1 MNELVLTITNPLK
14 FMTEENFCEK
24 LKNSGYPEEV
34 VYIKILKDI
43 NLSMEIELH
52 FKFAEIGQKFYT
64 KYNGKS
70 FCFSQNYKLNIKNG
84 KSNIKHIKKEKEII
98 YEDKYDS
105 WVDTHYMLKIN
116 EEGLI
121 LVNPQHKEIQKK
133 IIGILI
139 QKINSSF
146 IKGYNIF
153 NYSFPLDT
161 HDKRTLL
168 QILAYELR
176 EAPYI
181 LYKVNFSS
189 DPIEKLKF
197 MTSFVISQIF
207 LSPLRILPIKP
218 ILGETYQ
225 VNIGN
230 LYCYFEQTKINPPT
244 TNIYCFDSEGIYKIY
259 GYTSIH
265 SKTGINNC
273 KILKKGNI
281 YIEFKDK
288 QKYKIYY
295 PCYYIGGITIGKRSF
310 NVKDSSLVIDETNR
324 LVSYTKFFDKNKN
337 YDIIKYPDE
346 FEGKLISINEIKI
359 DEKGS
364 KHLIIEEDSIPL
376 ARFNGAWTKE
386 LDIDDKVYWKRN
398 KTNLCKL
405 YQPDYKLKS
414 DSSLRPDL
422 KLYNEN
428 NLEEAEKVFINLYKR
443 QLRDCQLRQKYKK

>member
-14 FMTEENFCEK
+14 FMTEEYFYEK

-34 VYIKILKDI
+34 VSIKILKDK

-52 FKFAEIGQKFYT
+52 FKFVEIGQKFYT

-70 FCFSQNYKLNIKNG
+70 FCFIQNYKLNIKNG
-84 KSNIKHIKKEKEII
+84 MSNIKFIKKEKEII
-98 YEDKYDS
+98 YEDKYYS
-105 WVDTHYMLKIN
+105 WVDTHYMLKNN

-133 IIGILI
+133 IIGTLI
-139 QKINSSF
+139 QKIKSTF

-153 NYSFPLDT
+153 NYLFPLNT
-161 HDKRTLL
+161 YDKRTLL
-168 QILAYELR
+168 QIFAYELL

-181 LYKVNFSS
+181 LYKVNFISN
-189 DPIEKLKF
+189 PIEKLKF
-197 MTSFVISQIF
+197 MTSFIISQIY
-207 LSPLRILPIKP
+207 LSSLRILPIKP

-225 VNIGN
+225 VTIGN
-230 LYCYFEQTKINPPT
+230 LYCYFEQIKINPPT
-244 TNIYCFDSEGIYKIY
+244 TNIYCFDSEGLYKIY
-259 GYTSIH
+259 GNISIY
-265 SKTGINNC
+265 SKTGVNNC

-281 YIEFKDK
+281 YIEFKNK

-310 NVKDSSLVIDETNR
+310 NVKDSSLVIDKTNR
-324 LVSYTKFFDKNKN
+324 LVSYIKFYDKNKN

-364 KHLIIEEDSIPL
+364 KHLIVEEDSIPL

-386 LDIDDKVYWKRN
+386 LDFDDKVYWKRN
-398 KTNLCKL
+398 KNNLCKL

-428 NLEEAEKVFINLYKR
+428 NIEEAEKLFVKLEKK
-443 QLRDCQLRQKYKK
+443 QLIDWQLRQKYKK